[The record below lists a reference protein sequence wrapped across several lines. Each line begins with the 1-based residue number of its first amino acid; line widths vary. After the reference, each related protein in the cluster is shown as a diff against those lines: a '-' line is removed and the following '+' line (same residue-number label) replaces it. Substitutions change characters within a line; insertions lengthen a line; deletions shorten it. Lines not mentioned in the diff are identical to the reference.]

1 MTRRV
6 LCFSFFRLRVVGR
19 KKVVFVFLLTK
30 KMTRKARGKQVDF
43 SSLLLLHALSRSSAV
58 LSLLSHLFLFS
69 LSLSRARATRGVF
82 SLCLSLFLSRAF
94 HHTHASHVCFL
105 KKKRSRFFKC
115 KKKSGQ
121 NDPRT
126 FCLSESSIEREEE
139 DSTRAVSRVSFFS
152 RDDDDDDD
160 DESSSS
166 SSSRRR

>member
-6 LCFSFFRLRVVGR
+6 LCFSFFRSCVVAR

-105 KKKRSRFFKC
+105 KKKRSRFFKG
-115 KKKSGQ
+115 KKSGQ
-121 NDPRT
+121 SDPRT

>member
-105 KKKRSRFFKC
+105 KKKRSRFFKG
-115 KKKSGQ
+115 KKIGQ